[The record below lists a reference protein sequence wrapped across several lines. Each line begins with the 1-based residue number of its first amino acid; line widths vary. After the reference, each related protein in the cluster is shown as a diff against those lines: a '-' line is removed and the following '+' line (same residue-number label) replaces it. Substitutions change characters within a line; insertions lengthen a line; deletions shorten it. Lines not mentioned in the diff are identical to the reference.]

1 MSEVFDQR
9 TRNHSMETNPAS
21 PTSTCTNICMSRVS
35 NRSLP
40 WLIHAHSKI
49 SSSEVLEVTVV
60 PPSARPQP
68 LKSAHCTGHEKNRP
82 TSKTSRDQAAT
93 APASTGARASARSSL
108 SIKWKS
114 ILRPSNRSSPTPL
127 VCGKFLSCSG
137 RDHRLLVLWWWRG
150 RWLIFNGTL
159 RRPLCQSCQGIL
171 VESCRFRDYFSKL
184 LFFCRCICSIHCCI
198 DASRG
203 SEVSKKIDLSRSTGW
218 SWGSLRGKGQ

>member
-1 MSEVFDQR
+1 
-9 TRNHSMETNPAS
+9 METNPAS

-40 WLIHAHSKI
+40 LKNMLIAQEFWKK
-49 SSSEVLEVTVV
+49 TGV

-68 LKSAHCTGHEKNRP
+68 LKSAHCTGNEKNRP

-93 APASTGARASARSSL
+93 APASTGASARSSL
-108 SIKWKS
+108 GIKWKITNKQS
-114 ILRPSNRSSPTPL
+114 ILRPTNRSSYVIFAAPL
-127 VCGKFLSCSG
+127 VCGKFWSCSG

-150 RWLIFNGTL
+150 RWLVFNGTL
-159 RRPLCQSCQGIL
+159 CRALCQSCQGIL
-171 VESCRFRDYFSKL
+171 VESCRFRNYFSKL

-203 SEVSKKIDLSRSTGW
+203 SEVSKEIDLSRSTGW
-218 SWGSLRGKGQ
+218 SWGSSLRGKG